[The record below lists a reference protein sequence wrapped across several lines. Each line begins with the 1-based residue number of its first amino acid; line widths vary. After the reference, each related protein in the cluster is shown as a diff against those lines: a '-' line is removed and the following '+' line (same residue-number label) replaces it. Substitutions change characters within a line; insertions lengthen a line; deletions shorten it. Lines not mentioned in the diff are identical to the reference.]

1 MQRLSHFVSKQL
13 GLLIL
18 AIGIITY
25 FSPFYWQASHWV
37 PKLFLGFVIFFTG
50 LSMDVSG
57 FKTIRYKKKELLV
70 IILLKW
76 VITVIIS
83 IGLAHLF
90 FSNRPEIAA
99 GIILNGAV
107 PSATAA
113 ALYTFLSGG
122 NTSLVIVASLLDIG
136 ISPVIAPLAMI
147 GIETESFSISISS
160 LFNSFLI
167 IVFIPLTLGF
177 ILQRIYPQLPHQS
190 VHITKVLSPIS
201 LLIVIHTL
209 TSSGKEYLS
218 NEISLLPVILLVAIL
233 QTIIP
238 MVINYRIA
246 KFFIEHESD
255 AKAALFQT
263 SVSNSALAAILA
275 FEFFGGLGALE
286 PILYLIINLAISAQV
301 ANYFSIKAMRDI
313 PRSKLSHN
321 TNIR

>member
-1 MQRLSHFVSKQL
+1 MKRLSHFVSKHL
-13 GLLIL
+13 GILIL
-18 AIGIITY
+18 AVGIITY
-25 FSPFYWQASHWV
+25 FSPFYWQASHWI

-57 FKTIRYKKKELLV
+57 FKRIRHKKKELLV

-76 VITVIIS
+76 VITVVIS
-83 IGLAHLF
+83 ICLAHLF

-113 ALYTFLSGG
+113 TLYTFLSGG
-122 NTSLVIVASLLDIG
+122 NTSLVIVASLFDIA

-147 GIETESFSISISS
+147 GLETENFSISIIS
-160 LFNSFLI
+160 LFKSFLI

-177 ILQRIYPQLPHQS
+177 FLQRMYPQLPHQS
-190 VHITKVLSPIS
+190 VHITKLLSPTA

-209 TSSGKEYLS
+209 TASGKQYLS
-218 NEISLLPVILLVAIL
+218 DEISLLPFIFIVAIL

-238 MVINYRIA
+238 MIVNYQIA
-246 KFFIEHESD
+246 RYFFEHESD

-263 SVSNSALAAILA
+263 SASNSALAAILA

-301 ANYFSIKAMRDI
+301 ANYFANK
-313 PRSKLSHN
+313 SKR
-321 TNIR
+321 NIFKTKSTAL

>member
-18 AIGIITY
+18 AVGIITY

-37 PKLFLGFVIFFTG
+37 PKLFLGLVIFFTG

-76 VITVIIS
+76 VITVVIS

-107 PSATAA
+107 PSATAST
-113 ALYTFLSGG
+113 LYTFLSGG

-160 LFNSFLI
+160 LFHSFLI

-177 ILQRIYPQLPHQS
+177 
-190 VHITKVLSPIS
+190 
-201 LLIVIHTL
+201 
-209 TSSGKEYLS
+209 
-218 NEISLLPVILLVAIL
+218 IL

-246 KFFIEHESD
+246 KFFTEHESD

-301 ANYFSIKAMRDI
+301 ANYFSNKAMRDI
-313 PRSKLSHN
+313 LRSKLSHN
-321 TNIR
+321 TNIS